1 MARVLFW
8 LACLKIIQLSLTYL
22 RIDVRTQIEGIGEI
36 EKMPNT
42 DYYCCG
48 TGKPCLAGETRERTV
63 GRPVVADCMW

>member
-36 EKMPNT
+36 EKILTLIITAVAPAN
-42 DYYCCG
+42 
-48 TGKPCLAGETRERTV
+48 
-63 GRPVVADCMW
+63 PVALEKIVNAL